1 VGNATGT
8 GSQESAARPSAA
20 ELEAYR
26 AGTLELARFD
36 AVDGWLAEQP
46 IEEQTRLL
54 EAPHHGLTSLPAPEA
69 RVAAAG
75 EFATE
80 PAPQRFRAIEV
91 IGSGGMGIV
100 EAAYDEVLGR
110 EVALKRCRPRRPE
123 EALANHAA
131 RLRAFKREAAV
142 TAQLEHPGVVPVHD
156 VGSSALGE
164 PAFVMKRLDGE
175 HLGAAIAR
183 RRTGEKP
190 LDLARVAEIMLRVA
204 EAIGYAHRRGIV
216 HRDLK
221 PDNVI
226 VGALGAV
233 YVIDWGLAAVL
244 PAPVQSPAQPAGPP
258 SPPSQAPPAPAPA
271 SAKRPPAS
279 VLGRIDP
286 SASTA
291 GTYRLGTPAW
301 MAPEQFGLAPPDPR
315 MDVFALGGL
324 LMALLTGCGPRD
336 DATGVGTSGT
346 TINLTPLDRRGLP
359 RGLVAVARHCLA
371 TDAGQRYQDGAEVAD
386 ELRSWLSAGLT
397 RAEKPSLLTRIWVK
411 FRHSP
416 RLSAVM
422 VGVLIAIAVPAG
434 ISSAQQARA
443 TQRADERIRE
453 IERTLDIGK
462 DADVLLA
469 RNQVEFILKHH
480 PDLAAGRVL
489 LTRLLAAQEVFA
501 ANAAQKSIQD
511 RLRALREKY
520 LQKGH
525 WAGESAE
532 LLAVLQ
538 DSGHLAT
545 PPARLEGA
553 LSSEADALR
562 SDPLLGDLLA
572 ALVRLE
578 RSLLME
584 DDQTPLTA
592 FIPRLIAAAGPTPG
606 WRALGEVLAL
616 TDVEDHD
623 LILAHGPAAE
633 IALDEADTADQ
644 LLATF
649 APEPRLIK
657 VARERWHE
665 DINAF
670 WPRVI
675 SARDCIST
683 GEWREAERHALV
695 ALGHEPESLWPHLIL
710 AYVALSDADDQVLL
724 READA
729 GLLQNPDHLEL
740 IVLKAV
746 ALARTKRLAAAQAL
760 IDKSGGARQLLY
772 HLRHHSEHPMGR
784 SVEALVEAGVDIN
797 DAAPGHVRSA
807 TRP

>member
-1 VGNATGT
+1 MSEARELA
-8 GSQESAARPSAA
+8 GSQTLAAPSPE

-26 AGTLELARFD
+26 SGTLELVRFEV
-36 AVDGWLAEQP
+36 VDGWLAQQP
-46 IEEQTRLL
+46 PEEQTRLL
-54 EAPHHGLTSLPAPEA
+54 EHPHHGLTSLPAPEA
-69 RVAAAG
+69 AGTAASG
-75 EFATE
+75 FSTE
-80 PAPQRFRAIEV
+80 PAPQRFRTLHAI
-91 IGSGGMGIV
+91 GAGGMGIV
-100 EAAYDEVLGR
+100 EAAFDQVLGR
-110 EVALKRCRPRRPE
+110 EVALKRCRPRRPDE
-123 EALANHAA
+123 TLANHAA

-142 TAQLEHPGVVPVHD
+142 TAQLEHPGIVPVHD
-156 VGSSALGE
+156 VGSGALGE

-175 HLGAAIAR
+175 HLGAYIAR
-183 RRTGEKP
+183 IRAGEQQ
-190 LDLARVAEIMLRVA
+190 LDLARIAEIMLRVA
-204 EAIGYAHRRGIV
+204 EAIAYAHRRGIV

-233 YVIDWGLAAVL
+233 YVIDWGLATLL
-244 PAPVQSPAQPAGPP
+244 PAG
-258 SPPSQAPPAPAPA
+258 APA
-271 SAKRPPAS
+271 SGNGDAPAQAS
-279 VLGRIDP
+279 APAAGMPFAGR
-286 SASTA
+286 SASRGELSPSTA

-301 MAPEQFGLAPPDPR
+301 MAPEQFGLAPPDTR

-324 LMALLTGCGPRD
+324 LMALLTGHGPREAQRD
-336 DATGVGTSGT
+336 GQGTLHAIDLG
-346 TINLTPLDRRGLP
+346 PLNRRGLP

-371 TDAGQRYQDGAEVAD
+371 TDPAQRYVNGADVAE

-397 RAEKPSLLTRIWVK
+397 RAEKPSPVTRLWVK

-416 RLSAVM
+416 RLAAVLVGLVIA
-422 VGVLIAIAVPAG
+422 VGVTVG
-434 ISSAQQARA
+434 VTSAQQAGAYRRA
-443 TQRADERIRE
+443 GDRIRD
-453 IERTLDIGK
+453 IERSLDIGK
-462 DADVLLA
+462 DEEVQNA

-480 PDLAAGRVL
+480 PDLVEGQVL

-501 ANAAQKSIQD
+501 AKAAQQRTQD
-511 RLRALREKY
+511 ELLALREKY

-525 WAGESAE
+525 WPGESRE
-532 LLAVLQ
+532 LLAALQ
-538 DSGHLAT
+538 KAGHLTTA
-545 PPARLEGA
+545 PPRLLQS

-578 RSLLME
+578 RALLL
-584 DDQTPLTA
+584 DDAQTPLRTA
-592 FIPRLIAAAGPTPG
+592 IPRLISAAGPTPG
-606 WRALGEVLAL
+606 WRGLGEVLAL
-616 TDVEDHD
+616 TTVEEHD

-649 APEPRLIK
+649 APEPRLIR

-665 DINAF
+665 DTNAF

-675 SARDCIST
+675 SARDCISN

-710 AYVALSDADDQVLL
+710 SYVALNDGDDQTLL

-746 ALARTKRLAAAQAL
+746 ALAHTNRLAAAQAL
-760 IDKSGGARQLLY
+760 IDRSGDAGQLLY

-784 SVEALVEAGVDIN
+784 SVEALVDAGVQISN
-797 DAAPGHVRSA
+797 AAPARAAH
-807 TRP
+807 P